1 MRRDFNMTTR
11 SGPWLIFGI
20 VWLSSAAWAQD
31 DAAAELKKVQGRYEI
46 LAKNSAGV
54 QFRMIK
60 DVGEG
65 REVVSTYDDVGNL
78 VEAHSTEFKL
88 EKRGEVRVFSFFNLT
103 VLAGTN
109 KGHVQPGTSS
119 YLYRVTDNHFVE
131 AWGLLEGDT
140 RSPHMKIWRRLK
152 DNE

>member
-1 MRRDFNMTTR
+1 M
-11 SGPWLIFGI
+11 SPQI
-20 VWLSSAAWAQD
+20 AAAAITCFLLLTGVIHAQD
-31 DAAAELKKVQGRYEI
+31 DDVASDMKKIQGRYEI
-46 LAKNSAGV
+46 FANNEAGV
-54 QFRMIK
+54 RFRMIK

-88 EKRGEVRVFSFFNLT
+88 EKRGDVRVFSFFNLT
-103 VLAGTN
+103 VLAGTH
-109 KGHVQPGTSS
+109 KGRVQPGTSS
-119 YLYRVTDNHFVE
+119 YLYRVSDKGFVE

-140 RSPHMKIWRRLK
+140 RSPHMKFWRRLK